1 MDDNLNLKIT
11 DYLNEMGLCENF
23 LKEKEKL
30 VLSLVDSQRYGYEE
44 HNSVGWIK
52 LKSKPKRRIIVFRDI
67 PKIHQSKADI
77 ESFFKLSKEKNYDQS
92 ISKID
97 HSNELFFVYFED
109 EVVTLEAFKWI
120 EQMRENEKVKRIL
133 NFPLHKFIYIESSFQ
148 FFSFY

>member
-1 MDDNLNLKIT
+1 MMDDNLSIKIT

-30 VLSLVDSQRYGYEE
+30 VLSLADSERYAYEE
-44 HNSVGWIK
+44 RNSIGWIK

-67 PKIHQSKADI
+67 PKTNQSKAHI
-77 ESFFKLSKEKNYDQS
+77 ESFFKQSKEKNYDQS

-109 EVVTLEAFKWI
+109 EVVTLQVFKWI
-120 EQMRENEKVKRIL
+120 EQMKEDEKV
-133 NFPLHKFIYIESSFQ
+133 
-148 FFSFY
+148 

>member
-1 MDDNLNLKIT
+1 MMDDNLSLKIT

-30 VLSLVDSQRYGYEE
+30 VLSLADSKRYAYEE
-44 HNSVGWIK
+44 LNTIGWIK

-67 PKIHQSKADI
+67 PKTHQSKADI

-109 EVVTLEAFKWI
+109 EVVTLEVFKWI
-120 EQMRENEKVKRIL
+120 EQIKENEKVKRFL
-133 NFPLHKFIYIESSFQ
+133 NFPYT
-148 FFSFY
+148 